1 MTWLQRY
8 RVSRLRSKKR
18 FHKELSFSE
27 QCRGDAV
34 AAAEHARLARK
45 YANQIEKIT
54 RQMELLWQD
63 A

>member
-8 RVSRLRSKKR
+8 RVRRLRSKKR
-18 FHKELSFSE
+18 FHMELSFSE
-27 QCRGDAV
+27 QCHGDVV